1 LTGRERYPARPA
13 PKDGPRPACHARRQ
27 FLKRRQYAIFTQY
40 FSFLLGNFL
49 RADVLFRRHEMAFRT
64 QYAELKERVFA
75 AGRLLPGTPGT
86 LARRRGTGHSYWY
99 RVYYPVPGKQAET
112 LVCKDGDEQTLAE
125 MHDRIAFADWV
136 AKQVI
141 ALRKLGFQVADKAV
155 ARVLVELHNLH
166 GFQAGLT
173 LVGTLGYMAWLNE
186 YGAVA
191 VSARTQDIDL
201 ARRQRLK
208 LAYPVSFANAM
219 RGTGL
224 PFSAVP
230 GLPADEASTSL
241 KLPGAQGLRVD
252 LLAPG
257 TPIGATLP
265 VPELDW
271 AAQAV
276 PHYDYLLDAPEP
288 AALLAGGHCVPV
300 RLPQAPRMVWHKL
313 YSSTQRIGFR
323 EKAAKDRIQSLTLAA
338 VLADEEP
345 GSLETAFATAPRE
358 MIEPIRPLH
367 EPLARLVGAHPAL
380 LDTLHSCLT

>member
-1 LTGRERYPARPA
+1 VRTDALY
-13 PKDGPRPACHARRQ
+13 
-27 FLKRRQYAIFTQY
+27 
-40 FSFLLGNFL
+40 
-49 RADVLFRRHEMAFRT
+49 RHNELAFRT
-64 QYAELKERVFA
+64 QYAELKERVFS
-75 AGRLLPGTPGT
+75 AGQLLPGTPGT

-112 LVCKDGDEQTLAE
+112 LVCKDGDDQAFAE
-125 MHDRIAFADWV
+125 MRDRIAFAGWV
-136 AKQVI
+136 AKQVV

-155 ARVLVELHNLH
+155 ARVLVELYNLG
-166 GFQAGLT
+166 GFEAGLT

-201 ARRQRLK
+201 ARNQRLK
-208 LAYPVSFANAM
+208 LAVPVSFVRAM
-219 RGTGL
+219 QLTGL
-224 PFSAVP
+224 PFTAVP

-241 KLPGAQGLRVD
+241 KLPGPHGLRVD

-257 TPIGATLP
+257 EPPGATVLI
-265 VPELDW
+265 PELDW

-300 RLPQAPRMVWHKL
+300 RLPQAARMVWHKL
-313 YSSTQRIGFR
+313 YSSTQRTGFR
-323 EKAAKDRIQSLTLAA
+323 EKAVKDRVQSLTLGA

-345 GSLETAFATAPRE
+345 GALETAFATAPRE
-358 MIEPIRPLH
+358 MARPVRSLYDL
-367 EPLARLVGAHPAL
+367 LAKEAAAHPSL
-380 LDTLHSCLT
+380 VDVLRSCLT